1 MFGKKRANRP
11 AKISSLVGTET
22 EISGDVSFSGGLHV
36 DGTVKGNVVAD
47 IDADALLILSE
58 TGVIQGEVRAP
69 FIIINGTV
77 NGDVH
82 SSERL
87 ELTTKARIKGN
98 VYYNLIEMS
107 IGAEVNGNLIHY
119 VSNKPPQREAK
130 SPARTSGLGAEPPT
144 KVGIQQPPTPN
155 AGSGKPGA
163 AGHGY

>member
-1 MFGKKRANRP
+1 MFSKKRANRP

-22 EISGDVSFSGGLHV
+22 EISGDVNFSGGLHV

-58 TGVIQGEVRAP
+58 MGVIQGEVRAP
-69 FIIINGTV
+69 FIVINGTV

-119 VSNKPPQREAK
+119 VSNKPPSKEIK
-130 SPARTSGLGAEPPT
+130 TSSRPLGIGAET
-144 KVGIQQPPTPN
+144 KVGVQPATTGPN
-155 AGSGKPGA
+155 KPGA